1 MKQFSAALVVALM
14 ACVVLATLAT
24 SSHALPSNVTEIIR
38 DYGYVPPP
46 TPPPVSA
53 HHHEG

>member
-14 ACVVLATLAT
+14 ACVVLTLAT